1 MTQSPNESEAVLALR
16 LQITR
21 AFPDF
26 TFNGPITGVDGLM
39 NEELDEERALYAAL
53 RDKKWSEVPT
63 SVIDNNPDGV
73 VLLTVE
79 AFAAF
84 LPAWL
89 DCALTHEKVRE
100 LMVYVFSPD
109 VHKSTER
116 TDKRIGH
123 LTSQQKETLL
133 AFLTYCLEVESSKF
147 VKERARSAVEYAAR
161 FTGQ

>member
-1 MTQSPNESEAVLALR
+1 MNPTPDDQAAIIGLR
-16 LQITR
+16 SRIR
-21 AFPDF
+21 AAFPDS

-39 NEELDEERALYAAL
+39 NEELDEQRALYAAL

-63 SVIDNNPDGV
+63 AVIDNNPDGV
-73 VLLTVE
+73 VLLTDE

-89 DCALTHEKVRE
+89 DRALTHEKVRE

-116 TDKRIGH
+116 TGHRIEH
-123 LTSQQKETLL
+123 LSPPQKEALL
-133 AFLTYCLEVESSKF
+133 AFLTYCVEVESSKF
-147 VKERARSAVEYAAR
+147 VKERARSAVAYAVR
-161 FTGQ
+161 FIGQ